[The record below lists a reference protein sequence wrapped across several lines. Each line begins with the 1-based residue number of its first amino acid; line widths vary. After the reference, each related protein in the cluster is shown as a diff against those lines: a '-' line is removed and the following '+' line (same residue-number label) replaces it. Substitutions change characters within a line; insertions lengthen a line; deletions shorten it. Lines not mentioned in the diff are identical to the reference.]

1 MTSKKLPIPVERIE
15 KAILLLRRQKVM
27 LDRDLAVLYGVETRA
42 LNQAVKRNRDRFPDD
57 FMFELTRDEIRN
69 ISQSVICSST
79 MKHAKNAYAFT
90 EQGVAMLSSVLHS
103 KRAVQVNIE
112 IMRVF
117 VRLREMMATHK
128 ELAFKLVELEERLE
142 AHDEQ
147 IQNIFEA
154 IRQLMTPPAR
164 ETKKIGFGVNEPA
177 ARYGKG
183 KSGGSRKQVCDGN
196 L

>member
-1 MTSKKLPIPVERIE
+1 MASKQLPIPVERIE
-15 KAILLLRRQKVM
+15 KAILLVRGQKVM

-79 MKHAKNAYAFT
+79 MKHAKNVYAFT

-112 IMRVF
+112 IMRAF
-117 VRLREMMATHK
+117 VRLREILSTHK
-128 ELAFKLVELEERLE
+128 KVARKFEELEGRIAE
-142 AHDEQ
+142 HDEQ
-147 IQNIFEA
+147 IVAIFDA
-154 IRQLMTPPAR
+154 IRQLMTPPDQR
-164 ETKKIGFGVNEPA
+164 LLFFPRPLGERRGEGVM
-177 ARYGKG
+177 
-183 KSGGSRKQVCDGN
+183 
-196 L
+196 LH